1 MDLEEP
7 KKYVSVKCGTTH
19 LLTFTFRRLPSC
31 SFPLSPLS
39 SVCFPSLPST
49 FSHPPLS
56 PHLPFPPVRPLSSVQ
71 IVKQRLAQRDAQDH
85 GWLLDGYP
93 RSASQ
98 AQALEK
104 AGIRPQIF
112 ILLEVR
118 PTLPHT
124 FTASQ
129 LSCKCRGNEV

>member
-1 MDLEEP
+1 M
-7 KKYVSVKCGTTH
+7 
-19 LLTFTFRRLPSC
+19 
-31 SFPLSPLS
+31 
-39 SVCFPSLPST
+39 
-49 FSHPPLS
+49 
-56 PHLPFPPVRPLSSVQ
+56 
-71 IVKQRLAQRDAQDH
+71 KQRLAQSDAQDR

-118 PTLPHT
+118 PTLPHS

-129 LSCKCRGNEV
+129 ISCEC